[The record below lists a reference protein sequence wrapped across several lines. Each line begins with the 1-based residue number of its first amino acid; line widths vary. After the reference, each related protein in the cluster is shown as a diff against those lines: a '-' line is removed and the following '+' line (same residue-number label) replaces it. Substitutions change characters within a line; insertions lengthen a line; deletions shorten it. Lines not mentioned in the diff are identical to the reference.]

1 MAYKPSKARYSGGG
15 KALYLV
21 YTSPQRLANGK
32 QQTRTRVKRMYFPKD
47 ATDITLGRPGMLER
61 RTGRK
66 VYGVEV
72 RYRYVQ
78 DRARGRVDSKRSKI
92 VELSEDAKALK
103 LTDDPPEGP
112 RQAVA

>member
-1 MAYKPSKARYSGGG
+1 MPYKSSEARYNGGG
-15 KALYLV
+15 KVIYLV

-32 QQTRTRVKRMYFPKD
+32 QQTRTRVKRLYFPKD
-47 ATDITLGRPGMLER
+47 AGDITLGRPGMQER

-66 VYGVEV
+66 VFGVEI
-72 RYRYVQ
+72 RYRYRQ
-78 DRARGRVDSKRSKI
+78 DRASGGVEARRSKI
-92 VELSEDAKALK
+92 VELSEGAKDLK